1 MGHQGQISIPEG
13 ARDEASYADDAAS
26 DAPEMLLGIRRS
38 IAELMPIRT
47 RPDLINRAASALCTN
62 TLFERVFVSMIDG
75 RDLKLVSICFEDC
88 EEAPDMIAA
97 LWKAEP
103 PALTHL
109 IIESEVARQ
118 SRAILVRDTRRRTIG
133 GRLGRAIASDSYV
146 AGPITSDGR
155 CVGMVHADRKATGV
169 AVGEADRDG
178 LWMYCQALSLCIE
191 RVELAQRLAHQ
202 RGEVRRYT
210 AALDAMLDSVATAPT
225 PAHDLAEASE
235 MQLASAGVVLAPEHR
250 IRSLLTT
257 REFEVLEL
265 MAEGR
270 TNAEIAAYL
279 VIAEGTVKSHV
290 KHVLRKLRVGNR
302 TEAVTRYLK
311 MTETVRD

>member
-1 MGHQGQISIPEG
+1 MRNQGQISLPEG
-13 ARDEASYADDAAS
+13 ARPDAGHAEDAP
-26 DAPEMLLGIRRS
+26 DAPEMLLGVRRS

-47 RPDLINRAASALCTN
+47 RAELVERAASALCTN

-88 EEAPDMIAA
+88 QEEPDMIAA

-118 SRAILVRDTRRRTIG
+118 ARAILVRDTRSRTIG
-133 GRLGRAIASDSYV
+133 GRLGRAIASDAYV

-155 CVGMVHADRKATGV
+155 CVGMVHADRKATGLN
-169 AVGEADRDG
+169 VGEAERDG
-178 LWMYCQALSLCIE
+178 LWTYCQALSLCLE
-191 RVELAQRLAHQ
+191 RVDLAQRLTRQ
-202 RGEVRRYT
+202 RAEVRRYT
-210 AALDAMLDSVATAPT
+210 AALDALLDSNVDEST
-225 PAHDLAEASE
+225 PARDLAEASE
-235 MQLASAGVVLAPEHR
+235 MQLASAGVVLSPEHR

-290 KHVLRKLRVGNR
+290 KHVLRKMRVGNR

-311 MTETVRD
+311 MTDTPRG